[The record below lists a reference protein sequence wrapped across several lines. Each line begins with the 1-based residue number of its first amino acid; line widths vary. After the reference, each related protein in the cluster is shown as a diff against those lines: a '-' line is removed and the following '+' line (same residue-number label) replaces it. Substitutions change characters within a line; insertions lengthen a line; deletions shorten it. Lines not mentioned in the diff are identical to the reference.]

1 MDNSEWNSHVNVSLY
16 RIQQGDKEALE
27 RLYTLASAKML
38 GIITRIVSEKFE
50 AEDVLQ
56 EVFIKIWKQS
66 NQHTHSGS
74 AWGWICILT
83 RNSSLDRLRKLKSH
97 PHISTDEDNN
107 LLDILINEYDQPNN
121 IDLNHCLYNLTEHAR
136 KSVILS
142 YVHGYSHSELATQMS
157 KPLGTIKAWIRRGLQ
172 ELKSCLNT

>member
-1 MDNSEWNSHVNVSLY
+1 MDKSEWNSHVNVSLY
-16 RIQQGDKEALE
+16 RIQQGDKQALQD
-27 RLYTLASAKML
+27 LYTLTSAKTL
-38 GIITRIVSEKFE
+38 GIITRIVSEKYE

-56 EVFIKIWKQS
+56 EVFIKIWQQC
-66 NQHTHSGS
+66 NQYSHSGS

-83 RNSSLDRLRKLKSH
+83 RNCSLDRLRKLKAH
-97 PHISTDEDNN
+97 PHISTDDKSS
-107 LLDILINEYDQPNN
+107 LLDTLISEYDQPNN
-121 IDLNHCLYNLTEHAR
+121 IDLNRCLYTLTEHAR

-142 YVHGYSHSELATQMS
+142 YVHGYSHSELAEKMS